1 MKINQGGWDMKEFN
15 LSEKIEHNG
24 WLDITYVKEFIR
36 LLKENIEEVYGKT
49 FGALYIIDKLA
60 GEDLK

>member
-1 MKINQGGWDMKEFN
+1 MKEFN